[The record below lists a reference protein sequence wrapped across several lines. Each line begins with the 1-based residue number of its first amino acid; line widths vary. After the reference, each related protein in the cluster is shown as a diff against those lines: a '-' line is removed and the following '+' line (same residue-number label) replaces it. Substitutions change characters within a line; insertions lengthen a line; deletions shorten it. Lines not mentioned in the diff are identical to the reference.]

1 MARVLIVEDHPRMAQ
16 AVSAALQAQGIASD
30 TVSTLRHAAAFLQ
43 AAARYDVLIL
53 DRGLPD
59 GDGMALLAQLR
70 ALRQPIPCLILT
82 ARDALGDRVSGLE
95 TGADD
100 YLTKPFEMA
109 ELVARIKALMR
120 RNQPWTSDETC
131 FADLRVSPQASTL
144 FVASSS
150 ITLSP
155 SELQVLLALIRHNGQ
170 VVRRGALESA
180 AWGAFPEITP
190 KALDVAIHRLRGKL
204 AAVQSRVSI
213 NNMKGVGY
221 ALAVSQDT

>member
-16 AVSAALQAQGIASD
+16 TVATALRAQGIACD
-30 TVSTLRHAAAFLQ
+30 TVATLGHAAAFLETTC
-43 AAARYDVLIL
+43 YDALIL

-59 GDGMALLAQLR
+59 GDGLSLLAQLR
-70 ALRQPIPCLILT
+70 ALRQSTPCLILT
-82 ARDALGDRVSGLE
+82 ARDALDDRVNGLE

-120 RNQPWTSDETC
+120 RNQPWAPDETC
-131 FADLRVSPQASTL
+131 FADLKISPHASTL
-144 FVASSS
+144 FVGPSS

-155 SELQVLLALIRHNGQ
+155 SELQVLLALIRYQGE

-180 AWGAFPEITP
+180 AWGAFSDITP

-204 AAVQSRVSI
+204 VALQSKVSI
-213 NNMKGVGY
+213 TNTKGVGY
-221 ALAVSQDT
+221 ALAVSQDA

>member
-1 MARVLIVEDHPRMAQ
+1 MPRVLIVEDHPRMAQ
-16 AVSAALQAQGIASD
+16 AMADALRVQGIACD
-30 TVSTLRHAAAFLQ
+30 TVPSLRQAAAFLETV
-43 AAARYDVLIL
+43 RYDALIL

-59 GDGMALLAQLR
+59 GDGLSVLAQLR
-70 ALRQPIPCLILT
+70 ALRQSTPCMIVT

-95 TGADD
+95 NGADD

-109 ELVARIKALMR
+109 ELVARTKALMR
-120 RNQPWTSDETC
+120 RHQPWAPDEAC

-144 FVASSS
+144 FVGTSS

-155 SELQVLLALIRHNGQ
+155 SELQVILSLIRHAGQ

-190 KALDVAIHRLRGKL
+190 KALDVAILRLRSKL
-204 AAVQSRVSI
+204 AALQSGVSI
-213 NNMKGVGY
+213 VNTKGVGY
-221 ALAVSQDT
+221 ALAVPQDT

>member
-1 MARVLIVEDHPRMAQ
+1 MPRVLIVEDHPRMAQ
-16 AVSAALQAQGIASD
+16 AVAAALQAQGIACD
-30 TVSTLRHAAAFLQ
+30 TVSTLGHAAAFLET
-43 AAARYDVLIL
+43 ARYDALIL

-59 GDGMALLAQLR
+59 GDGLSLLSQLR
-70 ALRQPIPCLILT
+70 ALRQSIPCMILS

-120 RNQPWTSDETC
+120 RNQPWAPDETC
-131 FADLRVSPQASTL
+131 FADLRVSPQANTL
-144 FVASSS
+144 FVGLSS

-155 SELQVLLALIRHNGQ
+155 SELQVLLALIRNEGQ
-170 VVRRGALESA
+170 VVRRGSLESA

-204 AAVQSRVSI
+204 AALQSGVSI
-213 NNMKGVGY
+213 INTKGVGF
-221 ALAVSQDT
+221 ALAVSQNT

>member
-1 MARVLIVEDHPRMAQ
+1 MPRVLIVEDHPRMAQ
-16 AVSAALQAQGIASD
+16 AVVAALQAQGIACD
-30 TVSTLRHAAAFLQ
+30 TVATLAHAAAYLN
-43 AAARYDVLIL
+43 AVRYDALIL

-59 GDGMALLAQLR
+59 GDGLSLLAPLR
-70 ALRQPIPCLILT
+70 AIRQSTPCMMLT

-95 TGADD
+95 SGADD

-109 ELVARIKALMR
+109 ELVARTKALIR
-120 RNQPWTSDETC
+120 RNQAWAPDETS
-131 FADLRVSPQASTL
+131 FADIRVSPQASTL
-144 FVASSS
+144 LVGSSS

-155 SELQVLLALIRHNGQ
+155 SELQVLLTLIRNAGQ

-180 AWGAFPEITP
+180 AWGAFSEITP

-204 AAVQSRVSI
+204 TALQSGVSI
-213 NNMKGVGY
+213 VNKKGVGY

>member
-1 MARVLIVEDHPRMAQ
+1 MPRVLIVEDHPRMAQ
-16 AVSAALQAQGIASD
+16 AVAAALQAQGIASD
-30 TVSTLRHAAAFLQ
+30 SVATLGHAAAFLET
-43 AAARYDVLIL
+43 ARYDALIL

-59 GDGMALLAQLR
+59 GDGLSLLAQMR
-70 ALRQPIPCLILT
+70 AMRQSTPCLILT
-82 ARDALGDRVSGLE
+82 ARDALGDRVRGLE

-120 RNQPWTSDETC
+120 RNQPWAPDETG
-131 FADLRVSPQASTL
+131 FADFRVSPQASTL
-144 FVASSS
+144 SVGRSS

-155 SELQVLLALIRHNGQ
+155 SELQVLLALIRNPGK

-180 AWGAFPEITP
+180 AWGAFSEITP

-204 AAVQSRVSI
+204 AALQSGVSI
-213 NNMKGVGY
+213 INTKGVGY

>member
-1 MARVLIVEDHPRMAQ
+1 MARVLIVEDHPRMAL
-16 AVSAALQAQGIASD
+16 AVVAALQAQGIACD
-30 TVSTLRHAAAFLQ
+30 TVNTLGHAAAFLET
-43 AAARYDVLIL
+43 ARYDALIL

-59 GDGMALLAQLR
+59 GDGLSLLAQLR
-70 ALRQPIPCLILT
+70 ALRQSTPCMILT

-95 TGADD
+95 NGADD

-109 ELVARIKALMR
+109 ELVARTKALMR
-120 RNQPWTSDETC
+120 RNQPWAPDETC
-131 FADLRVSPQASTL
+131 FADLRVSPQSSTL
-144 FVASSS
+144 FVGPSS

-155 SELQVLLALIRHNGQ
+155 SELQVLLTLIRNAGQ

-180 AWGAFPEITP
+180 AWGAFSDITP

-204 AAVQSRVSI
+204 AVLQSGVSI
-213 NNMKGVGY
+213 VNTKGVGY